1 MEDFSNDAY
10 YLFFSTLA
18 NRTNLAII
26 DVLSKGDKTALEIS
40 TALKHKLEIIRQNLK
55 DLEHCALIRSEKTE
69 KEELYKLNREI
80 LEPLSNTLA
89 FHTSK
94 YCPDLKVCISEQK
107 LREYMKKEAAKKTYI
122 EHE

>member
-40 TALKHKLEIIRQNLK
+40 TALKHKPEIIRRNLE
-55 DLEHCALIRSEKTE
+55 DLEHCALIRSVKT
-69 KEELYKLNREI
+69 KKRELYTLNREI

-94 YCPDLKVCISEQK
+94 YCPDLKECIPEQK